1 MPLRLP
7 LLAVA
12 LVFLGGCGGL
22 KESLVERGIADR
34 RAEAGL
40 ETREVVVSERPVAYL
55 ERPGA
60 EPALVLVH
68 GFGASKDA
76 WLAFARAYPEG
87 RRLLAPDLAGHGGS
101 VRDSSVAYDADRLAD
116 EVGAWLDAVAPG
128 DVHVA
133 GNSLG
138 GAVAARLALAGPD
151 RVRRLVL
158 IDAAGVRGPEPT
170 ALDSALAR
178 GEVPLIPTTRA
189 EYDRFLALA
198 FEGDPGIPGPARD
211 VLAADVAR
219 RAPFLR
225 DLFRQIATESDA
237 IRPRLGEIEQPT
249 LVIWGAEDRILSP
262 SAVPLWEDG
271 LPDATTAVLPGVGHA
286 PMQERPAET
295 ARLVTDFLPA
305 DG

>member
-1 MPLRLP
+1 MHARLP
-7 LLAVA
+7 FFAVLVVA
-12 LVFLGGCGGL
+12 LAGCGAV
-22 KESLVERGIADR
+22 KASLVASALADR
-34 RAEAGL
+34 RADAGL
-40 ETREVVVSERPVAYL
+40 DPREATVDGRTVTYL

-60 EPALVLVH
+60 EPAIVLVH

-76 WLAFARAYPEG
+76 WLRFAAEVPEG

-101 VRDSSVAYDADRLAD
+101 ARDTAVAYDTARLAD
-116 EVGAWLDAVAPG
+116 EVGAWLDAVAAGPV
-128 DVHVA
+128 DVV

-138 GAVAARLALAGPD
+138 GAVAARLALARPD

-158 IDAAGVRGPEPT
+158 MDAAGVRGPEPT

-178 GEVPLIPTTRA
+178 GEMPLIPTTRA
-189 EYDRFLALA
+189 AYDRFLDLA

-211 VLAADVAR
+211 VLAADVAE

-225 DLFRQIATESDA
+225 GLFERVAAESDA
-237 IRPRLGEIEQPT
+237 LRPRLGEIRQPT

-262 SAVPLWEDG
+262 SAVPTWEAG
-271 LPDATTAVLPGVGHA
+271 LPDAQTVVVPGVGHA

-295 ARLVTDFLPA
+295 ARLVTDFLSP

>member
-1 MPLRLP
+1 MTRRLAP
-7 LLAVA
+7 ALLLVA
-12 LVFLGGCGGL
+12 LGGCGL
-22 KESLVERGIADR
+22 LRSTLVDAVVADR
-34 RAEAGL
+34 RADAGL
-40 ETREVVVSERPVAYL
+40 ETREVVVDGRPVAYL

-76 WLAFARAYPEG
+76 WLAFADAFPEG

-101 VRDSSVAYDADRLAD
+101 IRDTTVAYDTERLVA
-116 EVGAWLDAVAPG
+116 EAGAWLDVVAPG
-128 DVHVA
+128 PVDLA

-138 GAVAARLALAGPD
+138 GAVAAGLALRRPD

-158 IDAAGVRGPEPT
+158 IDAAGVRGTEPT

-178 GEVPLIPTTRA
+178 GEMPLVPTTRA
-189 EYDRFLALA
+189 AYDRFLDLA
-198 FEGDPGIPGPARD
+198 FVGDPGIPGPARD
-211 VLAADVAR
+211 VLAADTAE

-225 DLFRQIATESDA
+225 ALFRRIAVDGDALRPLLGQI
-237 IRPRLGEIEQPT
+237 RQPT
-249 LVIWGAEDRILSP
+249 LILWGAGDRVLSP
-262 SAVPLWEDG
+262 SAVPLWEAG
-271 LPDATTAVLPGVGHA
+271 LPDARAVVLPSVGHA

-295 ARLVTDFLPA
+295 ARLLTDFLSA

>member
-12 LVFLGGCGGL
+12 LTLLGGCGGL
-22 KESLVERGIADR
+22 KESLVERAIADR

-40 ETREVVVSERPVAYL
+40 ETRDVTVDGRTVAYL
-55 ERPGA
+55 ERPGV

-101 VRDSSVAYDADRLAD
+101 VRDSSVAYDTERLAD

-128 DVHVA
+128 DVFVA

-138 GAVAARLALAGPD
+138 GAVAARLALERPD

-158 IDAAGVRGPEPT
+158 MDAAGVRGPEPS

-178 GEVPLIPTTRA
+178 GEMPLIPTTRA
-189 EYDRFLALA
+189 AYDRFVDLA

-211 VLAADVAR
+211 VLAADAAR

-225 DLFRQIATESDA
+225 DLFRRIAAESDA
-237 IRPRLGEIEQPT
+237 LRPRLGEIEQPA

-262 SAVPLWEDG
+262 SAVPLWEAG
-271 LPDATTAVLPGVGHA
+271 LPDATAVVLPDVGHA